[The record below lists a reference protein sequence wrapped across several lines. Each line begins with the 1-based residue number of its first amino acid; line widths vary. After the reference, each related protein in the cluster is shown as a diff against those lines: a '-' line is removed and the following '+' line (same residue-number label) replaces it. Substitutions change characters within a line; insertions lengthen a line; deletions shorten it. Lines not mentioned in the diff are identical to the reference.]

1 VLVALA
7 LGACCAPDILNFA
20 GGSPC
25 EHVHRRSQHSART
38 AAAGAEGGL
47 RKMEDLCTGE
57 EFTGTVTKVSKA
69 GATLDM
75 GTEGTGFLHCNKLGK
90 GIVVK
95 ASDFISVGDTFQVRV
110 LRVYQGQV
118 DVALG
123 DFAAFKK
130 RSISDFAIGE
140 EIQGTVVGTSKGAVF
155 VDIGAMTDAILPSGN
170 ILDFDASTQALPD
183 LFKQGQELAVKVA
196 VKSPQRLEVSMK

>member
-1 VLVALA
+1 
-7 LGACCAPDILNFA
+7 
-20 GGSPC
+20 
-25 EHVHRRSQHSART
+25 
-38 AAAGAEGGL
+38 
-47 RKMEDLCTGE
+47 MEDLCTGE